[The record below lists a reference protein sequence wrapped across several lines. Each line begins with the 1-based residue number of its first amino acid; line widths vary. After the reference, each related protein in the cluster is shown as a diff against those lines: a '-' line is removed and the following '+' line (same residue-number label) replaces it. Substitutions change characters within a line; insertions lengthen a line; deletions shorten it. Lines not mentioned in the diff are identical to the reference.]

1 MSTLKYSEWRADVL
15 EKSGHTFKMVKDL
28 AKVDIQKLESTL
40 EAEKEYHQQYP
51 SFKEKLL
58 KQIKEEVLK
67 AGKKG
72 KEEPEEE
79 PEHPIVQLSEI
90 EQPPIEP
97 TQTEEEEIAELVQLS
112 KRGQIKLP
120 NVTHVP
126 GRTYP
131 ELKKVKQEKQ
141 QQSKV
146 DSSLDEQTKNRPAIA
161 LAGAT
166 VVEGIEKNCSPA
178 ASIFKINTGDFLI
191 GFGVGML
198 VTTLINVVKNMSS
211 VVA

>member
-1 MSTLKYSEWRADVL
+1 MSTLKYSEWRAEVL
-15 EKSGHTFKMVKDL
+15 EKIGHPFKMVRDL
-28 AKVDIQKLESTL
+28 AKVDVTKVEGLEIEET
-40 EAEKEYHQQYP
+40 YQ
-51 SFKEKLL
+51 SFKDKLI
-58 KQIKEEVLK
+58 KQIKDETLK

-72 KEEPEEE
+72 KEEPEPTLQPQELE
-79 PEHPIVQLSEI
+79 LPIVQLSEI

-141 QQSKV
+141 QSKL
-146 DSSLDEQTKNRPAIA
+146 DSSTKQKQTSIA
-161 LAGAT
+161 SAGAT
-166 VVEGIEKNCSPA
+166 VVEGIEKNTCPA

-191 GFGVGML
+191 GFGVGLL
-198 VTTLINVVKNMSS
+198 VTTLINVVRNIGSS
-211 VVA
+211 VA

>member
-141 QQSKV
+141 QQQSKLA
-146 DSSLDEQTKNRPAIA
+146 SSKQQTGTAIA
-161 LAGAT
+161 SAGAA
-166 VVEGIEKNCSPA
+166 VVEGIEKSTCPA